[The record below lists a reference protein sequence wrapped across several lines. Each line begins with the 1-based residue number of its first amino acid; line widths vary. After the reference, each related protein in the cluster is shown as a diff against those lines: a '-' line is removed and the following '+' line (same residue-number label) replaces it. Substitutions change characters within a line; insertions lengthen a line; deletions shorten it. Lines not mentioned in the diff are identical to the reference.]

1 MLAFNAYLDTSSSQ
15 VLAHFGKFMPLL
27 FLNVSQDACARVR
40 RQLKMVN
47 NQSFF
52 LEVQSPFETQKR
64 ITILPENLTQE
75 NKAVLKQHFESKLQE
90 LEWKDA
96 NKILVCSSPKDI
108 NMLKAKMIRAHMVGS
123 SKNTAMAE
131 QAVVQ
136 FCQYPPDSPGTAK
149 VSITNED
156 YNCLEAE
163 QFLNDRII
171 DFYLKYIQTELFGTV
186 DQWSK
191 RTHIFTTYFYKRLT
205 TRPPNSKTK
214 AHPIEDN
221 PNLSAAE
228 KRYERVKNWTKKV
241 NIFDKDFIIVPINEH
256 AHWFVCVI
264 CFPGQEGCMRADDGT
279 ACKPVASSKIPGTK
293 KRVVKKP
300 TMQIG
305 ATTIIPLSGRED
317 VSIRYNV
324 ENYSDRDEAEASDD
338 DMEDEEGE
346 GVVARKPGEKGKGC
360 EPPPA
365 VRRPCI
371 LIFDS
376 LKGGSK
382 ARTCQTLRDY
392 LSCEWK
398 AKMVPNGKEKRKFDN
413 GLMPGSQ
420 PTVQQQP
427 NFSDCGIYL
436 LQYIQS
442 FFRDPISD
450 YNFPIR
456 SVRQWFSK
464 EDVEGK
470 RGNIAELIRK
480 LTGEQ
485 NPEKEIKFPQL
496 NFLNPEIEREE
507 STAKRIKH
515 TNPLATAPPR
525 ITSSTQGDDD
535 NVIYVGGLMA
545 QDNRATAGRGQE
557 EAGGADDGAQ
567 EAALVHNLHLPAAMR
582 GPRQRQRPPCEQWIV
597 REALADDVHP
607 GPAQPAAAVEP
618 ELPRVLSRC
627 GRYVKPSDQYSLE
640 KDRADELQS
649 EPGSLDISATYS
661 KRESERDD
669 SSTAISSD
677 LNSLITSPRSSPA
690 ATPETSPDPADPS
703 WVRGGGKFQG
713 RTAKERAEDI
723 VERHRHW
730 SENSQEKT
738 IEANEDSDETMKVA
752 QTDEAKATARA
763 KENQE
768 QNDCP
773 RGKPTTKFIERY
785 QKRKERESDRH
796 QSKKSKH
803 ESKKEEIPETE
814 AKATAE
820 TILGEI
826 SPEKIVSANEE
837 SDEPVKVA
845 QSAEAKAAAGA
856 KVNHEQNDCPRG
868 KTTIERNQKRKE
880 TVKDRHQSKK
890 RKTMMKSK
898 QKSKKEEIPETEA
911 KAISGAEAAL
921 GEAGTEPGKTIE
933 VSQMTTGKATEGE

>member
-398 AKMVPNGKEKRKFDN
+398 AKMVPSGKEERKFDN
-413 GLMPGSQ
+413 ALMPGSQ

-464 EDVEGK
+464 EEVEGK

-485 NPEKEIKFPQL
+485 NPEKEINFPQL
-496 NFLNPEIEREE
+496 NFLNPEMEGEE
-507 STAKRIKH
+507 SEEEDEEEDEGGERQPPSAVVGSSVVRLTA
-515 TNPLATAPPR
+515 APA
-525 ITSSTQGDDD
+525 
-535 NVIYVGGLMA
+535 N
-545 QDNRATAGRGQE
+545 
-557 EAGGADDGAQ
+557 
-567 EAALVHNLHLPAAMR
+567 
-582 GPRQRQRPPCEQWIV
+582 
-597 REALADDVHP
+597 
-607 GPAQPAAAVEP
+607 
-618 ELPRVLSRC
+618 
-627 GRYVKPSDQYSLE
+627 
-640 KDRADELQS
+640 
-649 EPGSLDISATYS
+649 
-661 KRESERDD
+661 
-669 SSTAISSD
+669 
-677 LNSLITSPRSSPA
+677 
-690 ATPETSPDPADPS
+690 ATPGRLLVTPAKQQ
-703 WVRGGGKFQG
+703 GK
-713 RTAKERAEDI
+713 
-723 VERHRHW
+723 
-730 SENSQEKT
+730 
-738 IEANEDSDETMKVA
+738 
-752 QTDEAKATARA
+752 
-763 KENQE
+763 
-768 QNDCP
+768 
-773 RGKPTTKFIERY
+773 
-785 QKRKERESDRH
+785 
-796 QSKKSKH
+796 
-803 ESKKEEIPETE
+803 
-814 AKATAE
+814 
-820 TILGEI
+820 
-826 SPEKIVSANEE
+826 VSIFFN
-837 SDEPVKVA
+837 
-845 QSAEAKAAAGA
+845 
-856 KVNHEQNDCPRG
+856 
-868 KTTIERNQKRKE
+868 I
-880 TVKDRHQSKK
+880 
-890 RKTMMKSK
+890 
-898 QKSKKEEIPETEA
+898 
-911 KAISGAEAAL
+911 AL
-921 GEAGTEPGKTIE
+921 
-933 VSQMTTGKATEGE
+933 